1 VNSLLTHALDRKRER
16 RTGRGRGF
24 VSVISVCLSISSLL
38 GVQLVAQAAGPAARS
53 AAASTRNLAGLA
65 APGTEKWVKR
75 YNGPANG
82 DDFATAVAVGPH
94 GAKVFVTGGSV
105 GKNGIV
111 DFATIAYSA
120 TTGSRLWVTRYY
132 PTQSSGEPVAI
143 VVSPDGSKVFI
154 IGGPLLIAY
163 NASTGARLWVALYS
177 SAGSPFAL
185 AMSPDGSKV
194 FVTGYTLDSNGD
206 RVVTTVAFNPKTG
219 AQLWVTYDFGSI
231 GFAIGVSPDG
241 SKVFVTGTV
250 QVPQGLQASDVFMT
264 MAYDAS
270 TGTQLWQTLYRGADP
285 NAPTDTYAGTLV
297 VSPDGSTVFVAGSS
311 SGTTN
316 YDYATVAY
324 NATTGAQLWV
334 MRYNGP
340 TSGDDRVAEHGLG
353 LSPDGSKLYVT
364 GTAGLNSSAAEYA
377 TLAYNATTGVQLW
390 VQLYNGPANG
400 ASSATGLVV
409 SPDGSKVFVTG
420 DSVGSANVDD
430 AATVAYDA
438 STGSSLWVHRLTG
451 PGSGNNDASGIVTGP
466 DGSTVF
472 VAGYGLGLTTGLDF
486 VTVAYSVS

>member
-1 VNSLLTHALDRKRER
+1 VDSLLTNALDRKRER
-16 RTGRGRGF
+16 RTGRGRRF
-24 VSVISVCLSISSLL
+24 VSVISVCLSIASLL
-38 GVQLVAQAAGPAARS
+38 GVQLVAQAAAPAARS
-53 AAASTRNLAGLA
+53 AAAPTRNLSGLA
-65 APGTEKWVKR
+65 APGTKKWVER

-82 DDFATAVAVGPH
+82 ADFATAVAVSPQGS
-94 GAKVFVTGGSV
+94 KVFVTGGSM
-105 GKNGIV
+105 GANGIV

-120 TTGSRLWVTRYY
+120 TTGSRLWVKRYD
-132 PTQSSGEPVAI
+132 PSQSSGEPVAI

-154 IGGPLLIAY
+154 IGGSLLIAY

-194 FVTGYTLDSNGD
+194 FVTGYTLDSNGN
-206 RVVTTVAFNPKTG
+206 RVATTVAFNPKTG
-219 AQLWVTYDFGSI
+219 AQLWVAYDGTI

-250 QVPQGLQASDVFMT
+250 EVPQGLQVSDVFMT
-264 MAYDAS
+264 VAYDAS
-270 TGTQLWQTLYRGADP
+270 TGTQLWLTLYRSADP
-285 NAPTDTYAGTLV
+285 NAPTDTYASTLV

-311 SGTTN
+311 SGTTD

-340 TSGDDRVAEHGLG
+340 TSGDDRVAENGLG

-364 GTAGLNSSAAEYA
+364 GTAGFTSSAADYA
-377 TLAYNATTGVQLW
+377 TVAYNATTGVQLW
-390 VQLYNGPANG
+390 VKLYNGPANG
-400 ASSATGLVV
+400 TDSATGLAV
-409 SPDGSKVFVTG
+409 SRDGSKVFVTG
-420 DSVGSANVDD
+420 DSVGSLNVDD
-430 AATVAYDA
+430 ATTVAYDA
-438 STGSSLWVHRLTG
+438 STGHKLWVQRVSG
-451 PGSGNNDASGIVTGP
+451 PGSGNNDASGIVTSP

-472 VAGYGLGLTTGLDF
+472 EAGYGLGVTTALDF
-486 VTVAYSVS
+486 VTVAYSVT